1 MIFVNFYIYNFSRN
15 YIIIFVFVN
24 IYELTLIINNI
35 IIIINNTFPIAIIS
49 NTTFFFIVIKISI

>member
-24 IYELTLIINNI
+24 IYELILIINN

-49 NTTFFFIVIKISI
+49 NTNSFLL

>member
-49 NTTFFFIVIKISI
+49 NTNSFLL

>member
-24 IYELTLIINNI
+24 IYELILIINN